1 MSESRNVDK
10 GWRLLAVELQ
20 NNKDMINRKDLNNI
34 MTRME
39 MVVKKVGDDLHVF
52 QN

>member
-20 NNKDMINRKDLNNI
+20 SKGLNIDEIVDRILREYGNKFKERV
-34 MTRME
+34 TFE
-39 MVVKKVGDDLHVF
+39 V
-52 QN
+52 